1 MVREERL
8 VHVPAARR
16 LAVGGA
22 AVARLR
28 PEVRAAEE
36 LLHQLEA
43 FGILVGAAQQLLVD
57 LDVVLE
63 QGGHQPRVPVVFVR
77 DGVVQ
82 RVGVTAARDDRARV
96 PRLRPRARLTPR
108 LRIVDRP
115 RRALLQP
122 KRPRRGRRAA
132 DDGVHEIARLRRELL
147 RHDIAHDL
155 DAEPQ
160 LER

>member
-43 FGILVGAAQQLLVD
+43 FG
-57 LDVVLE
+57 VLALPE
-63 QGGHQPRVPVVFVR
+63 LIEGLGK
-77 DGVVQ
+77 
-82 RVGVTAARDDRARV
+82 
-96 PRLRPRARLTPR
+96 LCLLTPLDLHFVDVPG
-108 LRIVDRP
+108 LRGLCGLRHV
-115 RRALLQP
+115 LLQ
-122 KRPRRGRRAA
+122 RILYA
-132 DDGVHEIARLRRELL
+132 VLL
-147 RHDIAHDL
+147 NLKPYNKVILLYL
-155 DAEPQ
+155 DSIHTT
-160 LER
+160 